1 MALIPKVGRNQPHM
15 KFTWYTIVTF
25 LMLGIILHLLPFYF
39 MITTSFKTSAETFAV
54 PPTIWPREFNTSAW
68 ELILRVTT
76 ADSTSEQVRNIM
88 PQPMWVYFRNSVIMV
103 FGALALSL
111 PVTAFAAYA
120 NSKLQSGRSA
130 RWFFLFFIGT
140 LMLPGAA
147 TLIPSFLLTRN
158 FPFPMPQ
165 VPLIP
170 GTEDPFPTIRI
181 WDTPW
186 AVIIPAAFNAFNFL
200 LFKGFFDTIPTSII
214 QAARVDGGSEFNIF
228 RRIVFPMSVP
238 VFAVATWFQFSA
250 LWDAFLW
257 PLVVF
262 QSSEQIPMSVA
273 VYRLINLFTSAGA
286 TNATQAMGQS
296 QAMQE
301 ILAAG
306 IGWPAL
312 MVLGI
317 LQTIPIFVMFLVCRE
332 YLLKGVRLRG
342 LK

>member
-39 MITTSFKTSAETFAV
+39 MITTSFKSSAETFAV
-54 PPTIWPREFNTSAW
+54 PPTVWPREFNTSAW
-68 ELILRVTT
+68 QLILRVTT
-76 ADSTSEQVRNIM
+76 ADSASEQVRNIM
-88 PQPMWVYFRNSVIMV
+88 PQPMSVYFRNSVIMV

-158 FPFPMPQ
+158 FPFPLPQ

-170 GTEDPFPTIRI
+170 GTETPFPTIRI

-262 QSSEQIPMSVA
+262 QSSDQIPMSVA
-273 VYRLINLFTSAGA
+273 VYRLINLFTAAGA
-286 TNATQAMGQS
+286 TNATQAMGPS

-301 ILAAG
+301 ILQAG

-317 LQTIPIFVMFLVCRE
+317 LQTIPIFIMFLICRE

>member
-1 MALIPKVGRNQPHM
+1 MALFPRVGRNQPRL
-15 KFTWYTIVTF
+15 KFAWYSIVTF
-25 LMLGIILHLLPFYF
+25 LVIGIILHLLPFYF
-39 MITTSFKTSAETFAV
+39 MITTSFKSTAETFAA
-54 PPTIWPREFNTSAW
+54 PPTIWPQNFSTSAW
-68 ELILRVTT
+68 ELVLRVTT
-76 ADSTSEQVRNIM
+76 ADSSSAQVRDIM
-88 PQPMWVYFRNSVIMV
+88 NQPMSVYFRNSVIMV

-120 NSKLQSGRSA
+120 NSKLQRGRGA

-140 LMLPGAA
+140 LMLPGAV

-158 FPFPMPQ
+158 FPFPVPQ
-165 VPLIP
+165 APLIP

-200 LFKGFFDTIPTSII
+200 LFKGFFDTIPNSII

-262 QSSEQIPMSVA
+262 QSSERIPMSVA
-273 VYRLINLFTSAGA
+273 VYNLINRFNSAGM
-286 TNATQAMGQS
+286 TNAQQAIGQS

-301 ILAAG
+301 LLDAG
-306 IGWPAL
+306 VGWPAL

-317 LQTIPIFVMFLVCRE
+317 LQTIPIFLMFLVCRE

>member
-1 MALIPKVGRNQPHM
+1 MALFPKVGRKQPGLRM
-15 KFTWYTIVTF
+15 AWYVVVAF
-25 LMLGIILHLLPFYF
+25 LLLGIFLHLLPFYF
-39 MITTSFKTSAETFAV
+39 MITTSFKSAAETFSI
-54 PPTIWPREFNTSAW
+54 PPTLWPREPSTAAW
-68 ELILRVTT
+68 EFIFNVTT
-76 ADSTSEQVRNIM
+76 ADSSSAQVRDIM
-88 PQPMWVYFRNSVIMV
+88 PQPMWVYARNSLIMV

-120 NSKLQSGRSA
+120 NSKLQTGRSA

-140 LMLPGAA
+140 LMLPGAV

-158 FPFPMPQ
+158 FPFPLPQ
-165 VPLIP
+165 APLIP
-170 GTEDPFPTIRI
+170 GTEDPFPTLRI

-200 LFKGFFDTIPTSII
+200 LFKGFFDTIPNSII

-228 RRIVFPMSVP
+228 RRIVFPMSIP
-238 VFAVATWFQFSA
+238 VFAVATWFQFSG

-262 QSSEQIPMSVA
+262 QSSDQIPMSVA
-273 VYRLINLFTSAGA
+273 VYNLINRFMGAGV
-286 TNATQAMGQS
+286 TNSQQANAGS
-296 QAMQE
+296 QAMVE
-301 ILAAG
+301 LLDAG
-306 IGWPAL
+306 VGWPVL

-317 LQTIPIFVMFLVCRE
+317 LQTIPIFIMFLICRE

>member
-1 MALIPKVGRNQPHM
+1 MALFPKVGRTQPRL
-15 KFTWYTIVTF
+15 KFAWYAVVIF
-25 LMLGIILHLLPFYF
+25 LVIGIILHLLPFYF
-39 MITTSFKTSAETFAV
+39 MITTSFKSSAETFAI
-54 PPTIWPREFNTSAW
+54 PPTIWPEKPSTAAW
-68 ELILRVTT
+68 DLIIRVTT
-76 ADSTSEQVRNIM
+76 ADSSSAQVRDIM
-88 PQPMWVYFRNSVIMV
+88 DEPMWVYVRNSMIMV

-120 NSKLQSGRSA
+120 NSKLQFGRGA

-140 LMLPGAA
+140 LMVPGAV

-158 FPFPMPQ
+158 FPFPVPQ
-165 VPLIP
+165 APLMP
-170 GTEDPFPTIRI
+170 GTENAFPTLRI

-186 AVIIPAAFNAFNFL
+186 AIIIPAAFNAFNFL
-200 LFKGFFDTIPTSII
+200 LFKGFFDTIPNSII

-228 RRIVFPMSVP
+228 RRIIFPMSIP

-257 PLVVF
+257 PLVVM
-262 QSSEQIPMSVA
+262 QSSDKIPMSVA
-273 VYRLINLFTSAGA
+273 IYNLINSFMGSGV
-286 TNATQAMGQS
+286 TNSQQAMTGS
-296 QAMQE
+296 QAMVE
-301 ILAAG
+301 LLEAG

-317 LQTIPIFVMFLVCRE
+317 LQTIPIFLMFVVCRE

-342 LK
+342 LR